1 MPPLDKETATINCK
15 AITKEIGK
23 MLVKKGVFVGEAPI
37 FEEIG
42 ATKHGFY
49 SDFARPQSVKTLN
62 YSEKRFN

>member
-15 AITKEIGK
+15 AITKETGK

-49 SDFARPQSVKTLN
+49 SDFARP
-62 YSEKRFN
+62 

>member
-15 AITKEIGK
+15 AISKEIGK

-49 SDFARPQSVKTLN
+49 SEFARP
-62 YSEKRFN
+62 

>member
-1 MPPLDKETATINCK
+1 
-15 AITKEIGK
+15 
-23 MLVKKGVFVGEAPI
+23 MLVKKGVFVGKAPI

-49 SDFARPQSVKTLN
+49 SYFARPQTVKTLN

>member
-15 AITKEIGK
+15 AIIQETGK

-42 ATKHGFY
+42 AIKHGFY
-49 SDFARPQSVKTLN
+49 SDFAQPQLVKTLN
-62 YSEKRFN
+62 YSKKRFN

>member
-15 AITKEIGK
+15 AISKEIGK

-49 SDFARPQSVKTLN
+49 SDFARPQSVKMLKF
-62 YSEKRFN
+62 SEKRFN

>member
-15 AITKEIGK
+15 AISKEIGK
-23 MLVKKGVFVGEAPI
+23 MLVKKGIFVGEAPI

-49 SDFARPQSVKTLN
+49 SDFARP
-62 YSEKRFN
+62 

>member
-1 MPPLDKETATINCK
+1 
-15 AITKEIGK
+15 

-42 ATKHGFY
+42 ATKHGLFF
-49 SDFARPQSVKTLN
+49 DFARPQSVKTLN